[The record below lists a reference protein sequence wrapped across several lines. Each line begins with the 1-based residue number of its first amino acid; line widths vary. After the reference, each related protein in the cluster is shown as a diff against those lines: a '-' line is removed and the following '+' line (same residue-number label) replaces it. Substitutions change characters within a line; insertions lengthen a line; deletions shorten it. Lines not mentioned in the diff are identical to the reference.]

1 MNTKIKNYIVTFLFF
16 IIIFGLSVMLF
27 VLPPQKES
35 LTERR
40 ALQQF
45 PEVNVK
51 VLLNGSFM
59 TTFED
64 FTLDQ
69 FPARDTFRKIKTFT
83 ALNLFKNST
92 VNDLYLYNGAIV
104 KQEYPL
110 RDDVVGENLNSLY
123 EIWETYIKDNNHKL
137 YLSLVPDK
145 NYYYAPLS
153 SHLSFDFAGLE
164 EKIKLQFDM
173 AEYIDI
179 KDTLTHESYYKTDT
193 HWSQDKILETA
204 KLVASKLGV
213 RIPDEYEEV
222 IATEEFWGVYTGQ
235 FLLKTPSD
243 RIVYLT
249 NEVIDGM
256 QVKVLDS
263 MGKYQD
269 STVYNFEKLNSE
281 KVKDKYDFFLS
292 GATPI
297 VTLENPNSENERELV
312 ILRDSFGSS
321 LAPLLAQ
328 GYAKTTLV
336 DVRYISPAF
345 MEFYVD
351 FENTDVLFMYSPLVL
366 NSPST
371 VRVK

>member
-1 MNTKIKNYIVTFLFF
+1 MNSKIKNYIVTFLFA
-16 IIIFGLSVMLF
+16 IIIYTLSALLF
-27 VLPPQKES
+27 LLPPQKES
-35 LTERR
+35 LSERR

-45 PEVNVK
+45 PELNAK
-51 VLLNGSFM
+51 TLLNGSFM

-92 VNDLYLYNGAIV
+92 VNDLYLYNNTIV

-110 RDDVVGENLNSLY
+110 RQDVVFENLNSLY
-123 EIWETYIKDNNHKL
+123 TIWDTYIKDNNHRL
-137 YLSLVPDK
+137 FVSLVPDK
-145 NYYYAPLS
+145 NYYFAPLS
-153 SHLSFDFAGLE
+153 SHLAFDYEGVENDIKAKFAS
-164 EKIKLQFDM
+164 

-179 KDTLTHESYYKTDT
+179 KDTLSHESYYKTDT
-193 HWSQDKILETA
+193 HWSQDKIVSTA
-204 KLVASKLGV
+204 KLIAEKLGV
-213 RIPDEYEEV
+213 EIPELYEEKV
-222 IATEEFWGVYTGQ
+222 ASEEFYGVYTGQ

-243 RIVYLT
+243 KIIYLT
-249 NEVIDGM
+249 NDVIDNFS
-256 QVKVLDS
+256 VKVLDM
-263 MGKYQD
+263 MGKYQE
-269 STVYNFEKLNSE
+269 STTYNFDKINSD

-297 VTLENPNSENERELV
+297 VTIENPNSTSEREL
-312 ILRDSFGSS
+312 IMLRDSFSSS

-336 DVRYISPAF
+336 DVRYISPTFIEAF
-345 MEFYVD
+345 VD
-351 FENTDVLFMYSPLVL
+351 FENADVVFMYCPLVL

-371 VRVK
+371 IRVE

>member
-1 MNTKIKNYIVTFLFF
+1 MNSKIKNYIVTLLFF
-16 IIIFGLSVMLF
+16 IIIFTLSALLF
-27 VLPPQKES
+27 ILPSQKES
-35 LTERR
+35 LSERR

-45 PEVNVK
+45 PQFTAK
-51 VLLNGSFM
+51 TLLNGSFM

-69 FPARDTFRKIKTFT
+69 FPARDSFRKIKIFT
-83 ALNLFKNST
+83 ALNFFKNST
-92 VNDLYLYNGAIV
+92 VNDLYLYNDAIV

-110 RDDVVGENLNSLY
+110 RQDVVQDNLNSLY
-123 EIWETYIKDNNHKL
+123 TIWTTYIKDNNHKL
-137 YLSLVPDK
+137 YISLVPDK

-153 SHLSFDFAGLE
+153 SHLSFDFEGLE
-164 EKIKLQFDM
+164 EKIKSQFSTS
-173 AEYIDI
+173 EYIDI

-193 HWSQDKILETA
+193 HWSQDKIIGTA

-213 RIPDEYEEV
+213 EIPDEYEEIV
-222 IATEEFWGVYTGQ
+222 ATEEFYGVYTGQ

-249 NEVIDGM
+249 NDVIDNFK
-256 QVKVLDS
+256 VKVLDS

-269 STVYNFEKLNSE
+269 STTYNFEKLNSD

-297 VTLENPNSENERELV
+297 VTLENPSSTNERELV
-312 ILRDSFGSS
+312 ILRDSFSSS

-336 DVRYISPAF
+336 DVRYISPVF

-351 FENTDVLFMYSPLVL
+351 FENADVLFMYSPLVL